1 MSQLFV
7 FLVLLTS
14 LMIVGCTETDDDI
27 STVTIETVPANSLRI
42 LPENMPAASVSNILQ
57 WHLDYSFAEFQVR
70 IPTEG
75 NSIIAPFDWQQM
87 LAALALGAEDTTLDK
102 FSIASKLDF
111 NSVST
116 FEDLSVWEQSIASNT
131 AIERSSYLWG
141 QGDYLFSVDYLK
153 QQAEWFGA
161 LITAS
166 DFRLDS
172 YQSVLDIEQVVS
184 DSLFI
189 GSRTRVVLSQIS
201 NIEGYWSSSLSA
213 EAVQARFAYGDKQIL
228 VSMTR
233 LDGAFNRYR
242 GSNFGAAQIPLA
254 DSNLSAMI
262 ITPDRGQFESVKN
275 GLNKELWNLITTNL
289 SSTEGSVYIPNFVL
303 NRTLTTADLPALDI
317 AASEDEAN
325 FSAVNNVGFLY
336 LKNTSQNISLHVD
349 VNGFSSGVSST
360 AVLSATDDEPFF
372 VFDEG
377 LGDVTNSYFTVT
389 ETVIL
394 FRKACYNRPEQSEFI
409 FALYDNSSKTILNI
423 GQIRE
428 LSGESVAPDWY
439 VGLEDNCGELPPVDV
454 YKYKGSVQCDF
465 NSGTDYLT
473 MNKNLINAGIYVYEA
488 RESTDGL
495 AYTTVCGAADGVI
508 NVFKI
513 FGDQLSEAQALGF
526 KLLSELPM

>member
-1 MSQLFV
+1 MSKLFI

-14 LMIVGCTETDDDI
+14 LMIVGCSETDDEI
-27 STVTIETVPANSLRI
+27 STATIEMVPANSLRI

-57 WHLDYSFAEFQVR
+57 SHLDYSFAEFQAR

-87 LAALALGAEDTTLDK
+87 LAALALGAEDTTLDI

-131 AIERSSYLWG
+131 SIERSSYLWG
-141 QGDYLFSVDYLK
+141 QSDYLFSVDYLK

-172 YQSVLDIEQVVS
+172 YQSVLDIEQIIS

-189 GSRTRVVLSQIS
+189 GSKTRVVLSQAS
-201 NIEGYWSSSLSA
+201 NIEAYWSSSLST

-242 GSNFGAAQIPLA
+242 GSNFGVAQIPLA
-254 DSNLSAMI
+254 ESNLSAMI
-262 ITPDRGQFESVKN
+262 ITPDREQFESVQN
-275 GLNKELWNLITTNL
+275 GLTKELWNLITTNL

-317 AASEDEAN
+317 AESEGEAN

-336 LKNTSQNISLHVD
+336 LKNTSQKISLNVD
-349 VNGFSSGVSST
+349 VNGFSSGVNSA
-360 AVLSATDDEPFF
+360 AVLSATADEADYVFSGGSFSGF
-372 VFDEG
+372 V
-377 LGDVTNSYFTVT
+377 
-389 ETVIL
+389 VITAGPST
-394 FRKACYNRPEQSEFI
+394 KACYNRPEQSEFI
-409 FALYDNSSKTILNI
+409 FVLYDNASKTILNI

-473 MNKNLINAGIYVYEA
+473 MNQNLINAGIYVYEA

-508 NVFKI
+508 NVFRI